1 MHSFTDSKLMPYEV
15 EEIVAIVLDIDKYP
29 EFLPWC
35 SSAKILSST
44 ADEQTAQ
51 LEITFKGY
59 VENYVSRVLLTKDHN
74 QYIVTSE
81 AISGPFKYLKSTWV
95 VQKKNNLSQVEFFI
109 DFQFKS
115 KILNSIVGLMLSTA
129 INKIITAFEDRVR
142 ALSV

>member
-1 MHSFTDSKLMPYEV
+1 MPYEV

-81 AISGPFKYLKSTWV
+81 AISGHFKYLKSTWV